1 MSTDIYGGS
10 INDPFTHTSI
20 PALRLS
26 YSLHLHSKILL
37 DTNKWTL
44 NRKHYECIH
53 TIMLSINK

>member
-37 DTNKWTL
+37 DTNKMDAQQKTL
-44 NRKHYECIH
+44 RLYTNYNV
-53 TIMLSINK
+53 IN